1 MYYLDSCKLDTNI
14 AVHLIGNKT
23 NGDKL
28 ILSDSLTKVNEEV
41 MQYLQQYFLT
51 DFKSPELFTLHHD
64 TSLQLN
70 EVYCYITEIFQN
82 KSSLHSQSLNIARHL
97 YNNSTHQNIKKGEFY
112 VVYITGCFI
121 NGIETDAIG
130 LFKSEN
136 KDVFIEIEQT
146 SKKFEI
152 LSRNG
157 ININK
162 LDKGCLIFN
171 IQRESGY
178 LLSIIDNINKK
189 KGAQYWQEDFLNA
202 KILNNEYNQTNE
214 FLDITKEFIT
224 NILTDDFEVNKA
236 DQIDFLNR
244 SVNYFKENT
253 TFDKNDFEEK
263 VFEDAGI
270 IDSFRNYENNFKEE
284 NEVVFED
291 NFEISS
297 QAVKKQARKFKSVL
311 KLDRNFHIYIHGD
324 RDLIEQGIDEKG
336 RKFYKIYYEEEN

>member
-41 MQYLQQYFLT
+41 MQYLQQYFLS

-70 EVYCYITEIFQN
+70 EVYSYVTEIFQN

-121 NGIETDAIG
+121 DGIETDAIG

-136 KDVFIEIEQT
+136 KDIFIEIEQT

-171 IQRESGY
+171 IQRENGY

-224 NILTDDFEVNKA
+224 NRLTSDFKVNKA

-291 NFEISS
+291 NFEIST

-311 KLDRNFHIYIHGD
+311 KLDKNFHIYIHGD
-324 RDLIEQGIDEKG
+324 RDLIEQGVDEKG

>member
-28 ILSDSLTKVNEEV
+28 ILSDSLTKVNKEV

-152 LSRNG
+152 WPL
-157 ININK
+157 
-162 LDKGCLIFN
+162 
-171 IQRESGY
+171 
-178 LLSIIDNINKK
+178 
-189 KGAQYWQEDFLNA
+189 LNA
-202 KILNNEYNQTNE
+202 KGNPDGSPSHIPSLRNHRLGRFFYGLKSAFRLA
-214 FLDITKEFIT
+214 FLLDARIETVIR
-224 NILTDDFEVNKA
+224 A
-236 DQIDFLNR
+236 DLVFL
-244 SVNYFKENT
+244 
-253 TFDKNDFEEK
+253 
-263 VFEDAGI
+263 
-270 IDSFRNYENNFKEE
+270 
-284 NEVVFED
+284 
-291 NFEISS
+291 
-297 QAVKKQARKFKSVL
+297 
-311 KLDRNFHIYIHGD
+311 
-324 RDLIEQGIDEKG
+324 
-336 RKFYKIYYEEEN
+336 